1 MFHDRDSGDEHFNVE
16 VPTPNLVRRRGL
28 VTFIQFD
35 FFFQCEF
42 YDQKCLENII
52 SHLAILKF
60 IWILEVEAEALLRDL
75 SLRQQWEKQ
84 RYQQ

>member
-1 MFHDRDSGDEHFNVE
+1 MFHDRDSGNEHFNVE
-16 VPTPNLVRRRGL
+16 VPTPNLVRRGL